1 MQLEEEEEPWWG
13 SQWEDGKGEF
23 VSGSLAV
30 SGRGTSSLCRAGI
43 LEICAEAA
51 ARRRPPTFRAL
62 RPVLVFRW
70 PRGPQNC
77 GPEPSPDCREVSGW

>member
-30 SGRGTSSLCRAGI
+30 SGRGTSSPCRAGI
-43 LEICAEAA
+43 LEICD
-51 ARRRPPTFRAL
+51 
-62 RPVLVFRW
+62 
-70 PRGPQNC
+70 
-77 GPEPSPDCREVSGW
+77 PEFSTQHFFGDTL